1 MRRLLMVPVVVILA
15 SLLSFVRPAVAADSP
30 VGGTYLKKSQDG
42 KPVKDGEPVM
52 TVAIEAWGPGKVKLT
67 WHIKI
72 KGSNTTMAVV
82 SKVDGTE
89 AEVLVGGKPSGETM
103 AIKLVDKYHSMTVVK
118 MNGQPFGTSKGT
130 FSNDYK
136 TLTVENDFAG
146 PAGGNGAGK
155 TTEVWTRQ

>member
-1 MRRLLMVPVVVILA
+1 MRRLLMVPVVVVLA
-15 SLLSFVRPAVAADSP
+15 SVLSFVPPAVAADSP
-30 VGGTYLKKSQDG
+30 VGGTYLKKSKDG
-42 KPVKDGEPVM
+42 KPVKDAEPVM
-52 TVAIEAWGPGKVKLT
+52 TMTVEAWGPGKVKLT

-103 AIKLVDKYHSMTVVK
+103 AIKLVDKYHSATVVK
-118 MNGQPFGTSKGT
+118 INGQPFGTSKGT

-136 TLTVENDFAG
+136 TLTV
-146 PAGGNGAGK
+146 
-155 TTEVWTRQ
+155 